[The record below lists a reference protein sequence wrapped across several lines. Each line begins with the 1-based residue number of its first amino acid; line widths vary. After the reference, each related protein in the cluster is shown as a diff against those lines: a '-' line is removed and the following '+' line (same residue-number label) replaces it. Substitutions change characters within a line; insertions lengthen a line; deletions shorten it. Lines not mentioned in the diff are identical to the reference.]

1 MGWKAD
7 DKPPS
12 GPSSPGRPEVFFE
25 FKQLGGQMRV
35 AAIDGKTGVEVI
47 VIAPV
52 TATQIQMQN
61 IALAKLKRRLEQS
74 GGV

>member
-12 GPSSPGRPEVFFE
+12 GPGEVFFE
-25 FKQLGGQMRV
+25 FTQIAGQMRV
-35 AAIDGKTGVEVI
+35 AAIDGKTGIEVV

-52 TATQIQMQN
+52 SATQVQMQTV
-61 IALAKLKRRLEQS
+61 ALAKLKRRLEQ
-74 GGV
+74 GT